1 MTSILLRLF
10 QLLLGVFFSTRSVAL
25 IEDIPGKMKESEG
38 YKSSAKLVLKLRY
51 EEIEIEVIN
60 LDKHQIMHK
69 QAEKVF

>member
-1 MTSILLRLF
+1 
-10 QLLLGVFFSTRSVAL
+10 
-25 IEDIPGKMKESEG
+25 MKESEG